1 MQEPAIPKN
10 EQARLAAF
18 DDYNL
23 WTTLDHKEFKDIVKM
38 AAYICDTPISMISL
52 VESERQRFVGRIGL
66 ADEFTSRGVSFCAHA
81 INNPTEPLLVEDA
94 RKDARFSG
102 NPLVLGDPNIV
113 FYAGFPL
120 TTPDELSLGTLCVID
135 SKPRTLNSEQLYIL
149 RMLSTHVIRLFQL
162 RKSVKDLEK
171 NQEKL
176 EQTVTDLEEYTSIVA
191 HDLKTSFRSIEI
203 TTEILKKKHPDLDKE
218 SMGYLE
224 DIQQETIDSMLFVNA
239 ILKFSQSVHTIKQDK
254 SLVDMS
260 KIIPAI
266 FSKLKVPKEIGIK
279 LPTNLPIFYTSRTA
293 IQHVF
298 ENLIHNSIKYIDFEK
313 EKPKIQIKY
322 QSREKYHAFKV
333 IDNGIGIEKNRQA
346 VIFNLFTRIEKENLD
361 KNGTGV
367 GLVIVSRLLNL
378 LGGKIKVKS
387 TLGKGTTF
395 IIKIPKEIM

>member
-52 VESERQRFVGRIGL
+52 VESDRQRFVGRIGL

-102 NPLVLGDPNIV
+102 NPLVLGNPDIV

-120 TTPDELSLGTLCVID
+120 ITPDELSLGTLCVID
-135 SKPRTLNSEQLYIL
+135 TKPRTLNSDQLYIL

-191 HDLKTSFRSIEI
+191 HDLKTSFRSIEV

-239 ILKFSQSVHTIKQDK
+239 ILKFSQSVHAIKQDK

-266 FSKLKVPKEIGIK
+266 FSKLKVPKAISIK
-279 LPTNLPIFYTSRTA
+279 SPTNLPILYTSRTA
-293 IQHVF
+293 IQHIF
-298 ENLIHNSIKYIDFEK
+298 ENLIQNSIC
-313 EKPKIQIKY
+313 
-322 QSREKYHAFKV
+322 
-333 IDNGIGIEKNRQA
+333 
-346 VIFNLFTRIEKENLD
+346 
-361 KNGTGV
+361 
-367 GLVIVSRLLNL
+367 LLYT
-378 LGGKIKVKS
+378 S
-387 TLGKGTTF
+387 DAAD
-395 IIKIPKEIM
+395 E